1 MRCRASGPDV
11 DTAAED
17 ALCALHAAPLS
28 ARVATAPLHG
38 TTLVELLQTTAAC
51 RDVDRREGDGGG
63 DGGSAIDRLS
73 AAFDGAVK
81 SSASAAALA
90 NDFAADDGAAA
101 CAELD
106 LLLIAL
112 VHAAQ

>member
-1 MRCRASGPDV
+1 MRSYVERPDV

-17 ALCALHAAPLS
+17 ALCALRAAPLITS
-28 ARVATAPLHG
+28 VVTAPLGGAGLIEH
-38 TTLVELLQTTAAC
+38 LQAAAAC
-51 RDVDRREGDGGG
+51 RDVEGRGSGGG
-63 DGGSAIDRLS
+63 DSGGAIDKLS
-73 AAFDGAVK
+73 AAFDGAAR
-81 SSASAAALA
+81 SSVSAAALA

-101 CAELD
+101 CAQLD